1 MANAQSSRQLE
12 RNRSNEDSDP
22 EPLPDLKYGASSIIE
37 IFVPV
42 TICIFM
48 CVVSVK
54 CLAVPDQYQ
63 NVTIPYLPYKTD
75 EDAATSSAIWDA
87 LKNAGVFM
95 VFICIAT
102 FGIFACFKYNCT
114 YFLFGYM
121 GICMVSILTMF
132 ISIYLNAILDYFNAP
147 FDIFSFL
154 VISWNFSVLGII
166 SIFYKAPKILNQC
179 YTVLIGVVMALFF
192 TIILPE
198 WTGWALLFALVI
210 WDLIAVLCPYG
221 PLRLLVEEAQRR
233 GDREILPG
241 MIYSAMAYEA
251 KDRNDGDA
259 PDEESKRRVVS
270 ESEEISSPREVN
282 LQRVDH
288 TSGLED
294 EDNGVR
300 LGLGDFIFY
309 SVLVSKAA
317 TYGDWSICFG
327 CYVSIIVG
335 LAGTLALLAV
345 FQQALPA
352 LPISITLGL
361 IAYFLGQYC
370 MKPFLYEL
378 TIHQIMV

>member
-1 MANAQSSRQLE
+1 
-12 RNRSNEDSDP
+12 
-22 EPLPDLKYGASSIIE
+22 
-37 IFVPV
+37 
-42 TICIFM
+42 
-48 CVVSVK
+48 
-54 CLAVPDQYQ
+54 
-63 NVTIPYLPYKTD
+63 
-75 EDAATSSAIWDA
+75 
-87 LKNAGVFM
+87 
-95 VFICIAT
+95 
-102 FGIFACFKYNCT
+102 
-114 YFLFGYM
+114 
-121 GICMVSILTMF
+121 MF
-132 ISIYLNAILDYFNAP
+132 ISIYLNAILEQFNAP
-147 FDIFSFL
+147 FDIISY
-154 VISWNFSVLGII
+154 VIVSWNFSVLGIV
-166 SIFYKAPKILNQC
+166 SIFYKAPKILNQF

-251 KDRNDGDA
+251 KDGNDGDG
-259 PDEESKRRVVS
+259 PDEERLTRLPKRAS
-270 ESEEISSPREVN
+270 TDSDSEEIATPRDVN
-282 LQRVDH
+282 LESNGQVGSAD
-288 TSGLED
+288 D

-370 MKPFLYEL
+370 MKPFLDEL
-378 TIHQIMV
+378 TIHQIIV